1 MRDNPERDDLRL
13 PLTEPVADSGAAGM
27 VNEADIR
34 RLVDSFYGRVRKDV
48 VLGPI
53 FTRHVADWSAHM
65 PKMYDFWSTVVLR
78 TGRYSGRPI
87 DVHRKLPEISL
98 ANFERWIGLW
108 ESTVD
113 DVIGAPNR
121 EMFTMP
127 ARRMAAS
134 MAASLAA
141 S

>member
-1 MRDNPERDDLRL
+1 MQNNPDRGDLRL
-13 PLTEPVADSGAAGM
+13 PLTEPVADSGVAGT
-27 VNEADIR
+27 VNEAEIR
-34 RLVDSFYGRVRKDV
+34 RLVDAFYGRVRKDA

-53 FTRHVADWSAHM
+53 FTQHVADWSTHL

-108 ESTVD
+108 ESTVEE
-113 DVIGAPNR
+113 VIGAPSR
-121 EMFTMP
+121 EAFTTP